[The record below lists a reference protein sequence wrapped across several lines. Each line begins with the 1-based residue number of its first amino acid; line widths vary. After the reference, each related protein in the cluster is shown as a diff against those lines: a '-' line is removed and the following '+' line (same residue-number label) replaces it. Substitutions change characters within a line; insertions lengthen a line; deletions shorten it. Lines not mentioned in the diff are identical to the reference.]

1 MKVHNIFD
9 STFNG
14 MPGSEMYRA
23 EMFPELFP
31 HQQPMLLHN
40 WSKDDLEMYVG
51 GSYTIGWLRAV

>member
-1 MKVHNIFD
+1 
-9 STFNG
+9 
-14 MPGSEMYRA
+14 MYRA